1 MNFAGSVAF
10 MTGMLFTFM
19 AFLLSGLWLIDTLKF

>member
-10 MTGMLFTFM
+10 MTGMLITLM
-19 AFLLSGLWLIDTLKF
+19 VFLLSGAAMIGVVRW